1 MTTAL
6 NLITR
11 SLRLINQPG
20 RGAQIAPED
29 LTGAFE
35 ALQEILDSEAV
46 SKQFVP
52 GIRRHFFNFVSGQA
66 IYSYGANPGND
77 LDSSA
82 FGNIYGD
89 PAPIGIESAYVRAG
103 STITNNE
110 LVGEYRFRNV
120 GPWVVDPNAVL
131 ANNQYSVENPGAA
144 TSSTQPFLVPAPIA
158 GETYTLRIIAA
169 VQNNVAEI
177 RLRELGVAFDT
188 FIVDSSGTYEFDFVW
203 TGGIT
208 VPDIEIAGLA
218 TDDDFQLTLVSIIPR
233 GLDRL
238 TLPDGVGSDYNM
250 VKMDQTHY
258 NRQFTKGNLGRPYHW
273 LYTRAGGQNG
283 QLRFDNQG
291 VAGDILVMDVLVNS
305 VSVTNINDEMRINP
319 QMVKWLRYAL
329 ADDVAGDYGKELS
342 FRQVKI
348 MDDAWNMLAAS
359 NRRQN
364 MLGVDRGI
372 RQRQRFDIN
381 RGDP

>member
-1 MTTAL
+1 VTTAL

-20 RGAQIAPED
+20 RGATLAPED

-52 GIRRHFFNFVSGQA
+52 GIRRHFFNFIGGKA
-66 IYSYGANPGND
+66 IYSYGANPGDD
-77 LDSSA
+77 LDSSQ

-89 PAPIGIESAYVRAG
+89 PAPVKIEAAYVRAA
-103 STITNNE
+103 SSITDNE
-110 LVGEYRFRNV
+110 LVDEYRFHNV
-120 GPWVVDPNAVL
+120 GNWVVDPLAVL
-131 ANNQYSVENPGAA
+131 ANNIYSVESPGAP
-144 TSSTQPFLVPAPIA
+144 TSSTQAFAAPAPVL
-158 GETYTLRIIAA
+158 GETYTLRIIAQVQAGQAIINFRESA
-169 VQNNVAEI
+169 VN
-177 RLRELGVAFDT
+177 FDQ
-188 FIVDSSGTYEFDFVW
+188 FIIDSSGTYEFDFVW
-203 TGGIT
+203 TQAP
-208 VPDIEIAGLA
+208 VLPDIEIAALGPA
-218 TDDDFQLTLVSIIPR
+218 DFQLSLVSIIPR
-233 GLDRL
+233 GLERL
-238 TLPDGVGSDYNM
+238 SLPDGQGSDYNM
-250 VKMDQTHY
+250 VQMDQTHY
-258 NRQFTKGNLGRPYHW
+258 NRQFTKGNLGRPYHY
-273 LYTRAGGQNG
+273 LYTRAANGEG
-283 QLRFDNQG
+283 QLRFDNRG
-291 VAGDILVMDVLVNS
+291 VTGDILVMDVLVNS
-305 VSVTNINDEMRINP
+305 VSVNEVNDEMRINP

-329 ADDVAGDYGKELS
+329 ADNVAGDYGKELS
-342 FRQVKI
+342 FRQVSI

>member
-11 SLRLINQPG
+11 ALRLINQPG
-20 RGAQIAPED
+20 RGATLAPED

-52 GIRRHFFNFVSGQA
+52 GIRRHFFDFIGGQS
-66 IYSYGANPGND
+66 IYSYGANPGDD

-110 LVGEYRFRNV
+110 LVDEYRFRNV
-120 GPWVVDPNAVL
+120 GDWIVDANAVL
-131 ANNQYSVENPGAA
+131 ANNEYRVEAPGVA
-144 TSSTQPFLVPAPIA
+144 TSSTQAFLVPAPVA
-158 GETYTLRIIAA
+158 GETYTLRIIAEVNSGQA
-169 VQNNVAEI
+169 FIN
-177 RLRELGVAFDT
+177 LRETAVAFDT
-188 FIVDSSGTYEFDFVW
+188 FIIDSSGTYEYDFVW
-203 TGGIT
+203 TPG
-208 VPDIEIAGLA
+208 VVLPDIEIASALA
-218 TDDDFQLTLVSIIPR
+218 ADDFSLTLLSIIPR

-238 TLPDGVGSDYNM
+238 SLPDGQGSDYNM
-250 VKMDQTHY
+250 IKMDQTHY

-273 LYTRAGGQNG
+273 LYTRAGGQEG
-283 QLRFDNQG
+283 QLRFDNRG
-291 VAGDILVMDVLVNS
+291 TTGDILVMDVLVNS
-305 VSVTNINDEMRINP
+305 VAVNNVNDTLRINP
-319 QMVKWLRYAL
+319 QAIKWLRYAL
-329 ADDVAGDYGKELS
+329 ADNVAGDYGKELS
-342 FRQVKI
+342 YRQTQI
-348 MDDAWNMLAAS
+348 MEDAWNMLAS
-359 NRRQN
+359 GNRRQN
-364 MLGVDRGI
+364 KLGVDRGI

>member
-11 SLRLINQPG
+11 ALRLINQPG
-20 RGAQIAPED
+20 RGALLAPED

-52 GIRRHFFNFVSGQA
+52 GIRRHFFNFTSGKA
-66 IYSYGANPGND
+66 IYSYGANPGDD

-110 LVGEYRFRNV
+110 LVDEYRFRNV
-120 GPWVVDPNAVL
+120 GSWVVDANAVL
-131 ANNQYSVENPGAA
+131 ANNQYSVESPGIA

-158 GETYTLRIIAA
+158 GETYTLRVIAQ
-169 VQNNVAEI
+169 VQAGVASI
-177 RLRELGVAFDT
+177 NLRDSAVAFDT
-188 FIVDSSGTYEFDFVW
+188 YIIDSSGTYEFDFVW
-203 TGGIT
+203 TPG
-208 VPDIEIAGLA
+208 VVLPDIEIAALGA
-218 TDDDFQLTLVSIIPR
+218 ADFQLTLVSIIPR
-233 GLDRL
+233 GIDRL
-238 TLPDGVGSDYNM
+238 TLPDGQGSDYNM

-273 LYTRAGGQNG
+273 LYTRAGGQQG

-305 VSVTNINDEMRINP
+305 VAVNEINDVMRINP
-319 QMVKWLRYAL
+319 QAIKWLRYAL

-342 FRQVKI
+342 YRQVKI

-364 MLGVDRGI
+364 MLGVDKGI

>member
-1 MTTAL
+1 VTTAL

-20 RGAQIAPED
+20 RGAILAPED

-35 ALQEILDSEAV
+35 SLQEILDSEAV

-52 GIRRHFFNFVSGQA
+52 GIRRHFFNFTSGKA
-66 IYSYGANPGND
+66 IYSYGANPGDD

-82 FGNIYGD
+82 FGNLYGD

-103 STITNNE
+103 STITDNE
-110 LVGEYRFRNV
+110 LVDEYRFRNV
-120 GPWVVDPNAVL
+120 GNWVVDVNAVL
-131 ANNQYSVENPGAA
+131 ANNEYKVESPGVA
-144 TSSTQPFLVPAPIA
+144 TSSTQALTIPAPIA
-158 GETYTLRIIAA
+158 GETYTLRLIAEVNIGA
-169 VQNNVAEI
+169 VFVN
-177 RLRELGVAFDT
+177 LRENAINFDQ
-188 FIVDSSGTYEFDFVW
+188 FIIDSSGTYEFDFVW
-203 TGGIT
+203 TPG
-208 VPDIEIAGLA
+208 VVLPDIELA
-218 TDDDFQLTLVSIIPR
+218 ALGPSDFSMTLVSIIPR
-233 GLDRL
+233 GLQRL
-238 TLPDGVGSDYNM
+238 SMPDGQGSDYNM

-273 LYTRAGGQNG
+273 LYTRAGGQEG

-305 VSVTNINDEMRINP
+305 VAVNNVNDVLRINP
-319 QMVKWLRYAL
+319 QMVKWLRYAV
-329 ADDVAGDYGKELS
+329 ADNVAGDYGKEIS
-342 FRQVKI
+342 YRQSTI

>member
-1 MTTAL
+1 VTTAL

-20 RGAQIAPED
+20 RGALLAPED

-52 GIRRHFFNFVSGQA
+52 GIRRHFFNFTSGQA
-66 IYSYGANPGND
+66 IYSYGGNPGDD

-89 PAPIGIESAYVRAG
+89 PAPINIESAYVRAG

-110 LVGEYRFRNV
+110 LVDEYRFRNV
-120 GPWVVDPNAVL
+120 GDWVVDVNAVL
-131 ANNQYSVENPGAA
+131 ANNQYAVESPGIA

-158 GETYTLRIIAA
+158 GQTYTMRI
-169 VQNNVAEI
+169 VAEVNI
-177 RLRELGVAFDT
+177 GQAVINLRETAVNFEQ
-188 FIVDSSGTYEFDFVW
+188 FIIDSSGTYEFDFVW
-203 TGGIT
+203 TPA
-208 VPDIEIAGLA
+208 VVLPDIEIAALGPA
-218 TDDDFQLTLVSIIPR
+218 DFSLTLVSIIPR
-233 GLDRL
+233 NTERL
-238 TLPDGVGSDYNM
+238 TMPDGVGSDYNM

-273 LYTRAGGQNG
+273 LYTRGAGQEG

-305 VSVTNINDEMRINP
+305 VAVNNINDIMRINP

>member
-1 MTTAL
+1 VTTAL

-11 SLRLINQPG
+11 ALRLINQPG
-20 RGAQIAPED
+20 RGALLAPED

-52 GIRRHFFNFVSGQA
+52 GIRRHFFNFIGGKA
-66 IYSYGANPGND
+66 IYSYGANPGDD

-89 PAPIGIESAYVRAG
+89 PAPIAIESAYVRAG
-103 STITNNE
+103 STITDNE
-110 LVGEYRFRNV
+110 LVDEYRFRNV
-120 GPWVVDPNAVL
+120 GNWVVDANAVL
-131 ANNQYSVENPGAA
+131 ANNEYAVEVPGIA
-144 TSSTQPFLVPAPIA
+144 TSSTQALTIPAPIA
-158 GETYTLRIIAA
+158 GETYTLRIL
-169 VQNNVAEI
+169 AEVNAGQAFI
-177 RLRELGVAFDT
+177 NLRESAVNFDQ
-188 FIVDSSGTYEFDFVW
+188 FIIDSSGTYEYDFVW
-203 TGGIT
+203 TPG
-208 VPDIEIAGLA
+208 VVLPDIEIASIAPGA
-218 TDDDFQLTLVSIIPR
+218 DFSLTLVSIIPR

-238 TLPDGVGSDYNM
+238 TLPDGQGSDYNM
-250 VKMDQTHY
+250 IKMDQTHY

-273 LYTRAGGQNG
+273 LYTRGGGQEG
-283 QLRFDNQG
+283 QLRFDNRG
-291 VAGDILVMDVLVNS
+291 VTGDILVMDVLVNS
-305 VSVTNINDEMRINP
+305 VAVNNVNDVLRINP
-319 QMVKWLRYAL
+319 QAIKWLRYAL

-342 FRQVKI
+342 YRQTQI
-348 MDDAWNMLAAS
+348 MEDAWNMLAAS

>member
-11 SLRLINQPG
+11 ALRLINQPG
-20 RGAQIAPED
+20 RGATLSPED

-35 ALQEILDSEAV
+35 SLQEILDSEAV

-52 GIRRHFFNFVSGQA
+52 GIHRHFFNFIGGQA
-66 IYSYGANPGND
+66 IYSYGANPGDD

-89 PAPIGIESAYVRAG
+89 PAPIAIESAYVRAG
-103 STITNNE
+103 ATITDNE
-110 LVGEYRFRNV
+110 LVQEYRFRNV

-131 ANNQYSVENPGAA
+131 ANNRYAVESPGVA
-144 TSSTQPFLVPAPIA
+144 TSSTQALVIPAPIA
-158 GETYTLRIIAA
+158 GETYTLRIIA
-169 VQNNVAEI
+169 NVVAGQAFVN
-177 RLRELGVAFDT
+177 LRESAVNFDQ
-188 FIVDSSGTYEFDFVW
+188 FIIDSSGTYEYDFVW
-203 TGGIT
+203 TPG
-208 VPDIEIAGLA
+208 VVLPDIEIAALGPA
-218 TDDDFQLTLVSIIPR
+218 DFSLTLLSIIPR
-233 GLDRL
+233 GKDRL
-238 TLPDGVGSDYNM
+238 ELPDGVGSDYNM

-273 LYTRAGGQNG
+273 LYTRAGGQQG
-283 QLRFDNQG
+283 QLRFDNRG
-291 VAGDILVMDVLVNS
+291 VTGDILVMDVLVNK
-305 VSVTNINDEMRINP
+305 VAVNDVNDVLRINP
-319 QMVKWLRYAL
+319 QMVKWLRYAV
-329 ADDVAGDYGKELS
+329 ADNVAGDYGKELS
-342 FRQVKI
+342 FRQVTI

>member
-11 SLRLINQPG
+11 ALRLINQPG
-20 RGAQIAPED
+20 RGATLSPED

-35 ALQEILDSEAV
+35 SLQEILDSEAV

-52 GIRRHFFNFVSGQA
+52 GIHRHFFNFIGGQA
-66 IYSYGANPGND
+66 IYSYGANPGDD

-89 PAPIGIESAYVRAG
+89 PAPIAIESAYVRAG
-103 STITNNE
+103 ATITDNE
-110 LVGEYRFRNV
+110 LVQEYRFRNV

-131 ANNQYSVENPGAA
+131 ANNRYAVESPGVA
-144 TSSTQPFLVPAPIA
+144 TSSTQALVIPAPIA
-158 GETYTLRIIAA
+158 GETYTLRIIA
-169 VQNNVAEI
+169 NVVAGQAFVN
-177 RLRELGVAFDT
+177 LRESAVNFDQ
-188 FIVDSSGTYEFDFVW
+188 FIIDSSGTYEYDFVW
-203 TGGIT
+203 TPG
-208 VPDIEIAGLA
+208 VVLPDIEIAALGPA
-218 TDDDFQLTLVSIIPR
+218 DFSLTLLSIIPR
-233 GLDRL
+233 GKDRL
-238 TLPDGVGSDYNM
+238 ELPDGVGSDYNM

-273 LYTRAGGQNG
+273 LYTRAGGQQG
-283 QLRFDNQG
+283 QLRFDNRG
-291 VAGDILVMDVLVNS
+291 VTGDILVMDVLVNK
-305 VSVTNINDEMRINP
+305 VAVNDVNDVLRINP
-319 QMVKWLRYAL
+319 QMVKWLRYAV
-329 ADDVAGDYGKELS
+329 ADNVAGDYGKELS
-342 FRQVKI
+342 FRQVTI
-348 MDDAWNMLAAS
+348 MGDAWNMLAAS